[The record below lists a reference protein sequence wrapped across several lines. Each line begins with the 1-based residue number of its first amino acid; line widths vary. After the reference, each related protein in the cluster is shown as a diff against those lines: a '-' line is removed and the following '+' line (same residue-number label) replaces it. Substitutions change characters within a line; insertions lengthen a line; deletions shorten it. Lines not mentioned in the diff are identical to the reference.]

1 MATKKSDKSSAV
13 VAAPT
18 IEKTLSPTRDDTQ
31 EFTASNY
38 RISTITVTG
47 GINSNV
53 CLERLYKAFSGHT
66 PVEITYLEYGSNKHN
81 LLTTGEKTR
90 KGSKGKKAGEKKVTK
105 RFDNQLTIVMT
116 YQENRYNM
124 KLFKNGNIQITGV
137 KTICNGKKAIDFL
150 IEQIKHVYA
159 KHDAEILEDV
169 SSLRN
174 VNYSIRLINSDFR
187 INFEI
192 RLDYL
197 YRVVV
202 NQYSIICSYE
212 PCIYPG
218 AKIEYY
224 YPNNGYCKC
233 TGFCNGKSA
242 ACKKIT
248 IAVFQSGCVIITG
261 ANKMEHIDTAYAFIC
276 SLLKDNMS
284 KIKRNKLP
292 LPPLPHKS

>member
-1 MATKKSDKSSAV
+1 MVTKKSDKT
-13 VAAPT
+13 VAIAG
-18 IEKTLSPTRDDTQ
+18 ES
-31 EFTASNY
+31 EFTASKY

-53 CLERLYKAFSGHT
+53 CLERLYKAFSEHT

-90 KGSKGKKAGEKKVTK
+90 KGKKAGEKKVTK

-137 KTICNGKKAIDFL
+137 KTIGNGKKAIDFL
-150 IEQIKHVYA
+150 IEQIKRMYTQ
-159 KHDAEILEDV
+159 HDSDILEDV
-169 SSLRN
+169 GSLRN

-192 RLDYL
+192 RLDHL

-202 NQYSIICSYE
+202 NQYKIICSYE

-233 TGFCNGKSA
+233 TGFCNGKSV

-292 LPPLPHKS
+292 LLLTPKST

>member
-1 MATKKSDKSSAV
+1 MSKSDTVSIAV
-13 VAAPT
+13 P
-18 IEKTLSPTRDDTQ
+18 L
-31 EFTASNY
+31 EFNASKY

-53 CLERLYKAFSGHT
+53 CLEKLYKALSGYT
-66 PVEITYLEYGSNKHN
+66 PPEITYLEYGSNKHN
-81 LLTTGEKTR
+81 LLTTGEK
-90 KGSKGKKAGEKKVTK
+90 SKKTSKSKKTAEKKATK

-116 YQENRYNM
+116 YQENRYNI

-137 KTICNGKKAIDFL
+137 KTISNGKKAINFL
-150 IEQIKHVYA
+150 IEQIKRMFFE
-159 KHDAEILEDV
+159 HDQEILEDV
-169 SSLRN
+169 SSLQN
-174 VNYSIRLINSDFR
+174 VNYRIRLINSDFR

-192 RLDYL
+192 RLDHL
-197 YRVVV
+197 YKLVVEK
-202 NQYSIICSYE
+202 YKIICSYE

-233 TGFCNGKSA
+233 TGFCNGKSDV
-242 ACKKIT
+242 CKKIT

-276 SLLKDNMS
+276 LLLKDNMAM
-284 KIKRNKLP
+284 IKRNKLP
-292 LPPLPHKS
+292 LSLMASASKK